1 MVDLERTLLEMAAVT
16 RVALELPPKIVFVIV
31 SLT

>member
-1 MVDLERTLLEMAAVT
+1 MVDLECTLLEMAAVT
-16 RVALELPPKIVFVIV
+16 RDAPEFRPKIVFVVV

>member
-1 MVDLERTLLEMAAVT
+1 MVDLERTLLEMAAAT
-16 RVALELPPKIVFVIV
+16 SVAKEFPPKIVFVTV